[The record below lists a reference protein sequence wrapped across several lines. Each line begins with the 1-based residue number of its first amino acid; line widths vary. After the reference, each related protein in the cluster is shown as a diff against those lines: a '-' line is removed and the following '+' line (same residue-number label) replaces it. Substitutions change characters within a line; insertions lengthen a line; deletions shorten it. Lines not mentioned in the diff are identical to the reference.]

1 LKEEKILSE
10 FSGKLDKVS
19 IWIYLVD
26 MLIQP
31 KFHLQKRS
39 SIDGVHIPFVTD
51 IDRASELAHSF
62 PMVVTAGP
70 SEASVDWGHP
80 NHAVESF
87 HDVTAEMERSN
98 PNWQAPTLDQIRR
111 LVEFGASS
119 NEEIL
124 VHCHAGISR
133 STATAIGIS
142 IARGLTLKKAVRA
155 VSDAH
160 PDYHPFYPN
169 VTILSHIETIFD
181 IRDGELRHYAGMQ
194 ERY

>member
-1 LKEEKILSE
+1 
-10 FSGKLDKVS
+10 
-19 IWIYLVD
+19 

-31 KFHLQKRS
+31 KFHLQKRTTFN
-39 SIDGVHIPFVTD
+39 GVHIPFVTD

-70 SEASVDWGHP
+70 TEASVSWGHP

-87 HDVTAEMERSN
+87 HDVTADMERSN
-98 PNWQAPTLDQIRR
+98 PGWHAPALDQVQR
-111 LVEFGASS
+111 LIEFGASS

-142 IARGLTLKKAVRA
+142 IARGLPFKKAVRA

-160 PDYHPFYPN
+160 PDYHPFCPN
-169 VTILSHIETIFD
+169 VTILSHLETIFD
-181 IRDGELRHYAGMQ
+181 IRGGQLRYHAGLE